1 MGGNVSSFKADPAV
15 IREFGAALTDLIN
28 DSVGAQQYGERWL
41 EVNDSSGPLFQTVFD
56 AVTRIKNQLYL
67 SYAQLENVLRLSAEE
82 VERAAQ
88 YYEVT
93 DADRAAQLDRTY

>member
-1 MGGNVSSFKADPAV
+1 MSSFKADPAV
-15 IREFGAALTDLIN
+15 IREFGATITGLVN
-28 DSVGAQQYGERWL
+28 DSVGAQQYNDKWL
-41 EVNDSSGPLFQTVFD
+41 EISGSSGPLFQTVFD

-88 YYEVT
+88 YYETT
-93 DADRAAQLDRTY
+93 DAAAAEQLDRTY